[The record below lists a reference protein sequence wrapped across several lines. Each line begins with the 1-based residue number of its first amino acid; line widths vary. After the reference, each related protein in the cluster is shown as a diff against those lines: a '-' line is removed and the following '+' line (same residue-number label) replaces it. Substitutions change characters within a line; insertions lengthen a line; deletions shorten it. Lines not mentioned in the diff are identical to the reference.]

1 MISFKFR
8 MADTT
13 RMYGMD
19 AKDST
24 IFVLSFLLAG
34 TGGLVPVSQLGQKNQ
49 TPLSQNGR
57 RILWFRMYLTS
68 SKMRLAG
75 IR

>member
-24 IFVLSFLLAG
+24 IYCAVLFVGWDRVSG
-34 TGGLVPVSQLGQKNQ
+34 SCVPVGRNQ

>member
-13 RMYGMD
+13 RMYRTD

-24 IFVLSFLLAG
+24 IYYAVLFVGWDRGSG
-34 TGGLVPVSQLGQKNQ
+34 PCVPVG
-49 TPLSQNGR
+49 TEEPDP
-57 RILWFRMYLTS
+57 FVPE
-68 SKMRLAG
+68 
-75 IR
+75 